1 LAAVFEVF
9 FGCDVVCKCFRT
21 LTIFSNFLW
30 WSSNIRRVSGVS
42 VKIRVRP
49 YCLFFCFWLRR
60 TWGLSGWLREMVLFQ
75 RERAWGWQ
83 VAKENGVDF
92 SEFVFSTSGVDGKF
106 LFSFL
111 GSLYSFWL
119 FDCFLITGI
128 FSTNKD
134 SMISMNCQKLCTISL
149 DRNRIELII

>member
-9 FGCDVVCKCFRT
+9 FGCDVVCKYFRT

-60 TWGLSGWLREMVLFQ
+60 TCGVVWLTAGNGLISAGKSLGL
-75 RERAWGWQ
+75 
-83 VAKENGVDF
+83 
-92 SEFVFSTSGVDGKF
+92 TS
-106 LFSFL
+106 
-111 GSLYSFWL
+111 
-119 FDCFLITGI
+119 C
-128 FSTNKD
+128 
-134 SMISMNCQKLCTISL
+134 
-149 DRNRIELII
+149 